1 MAEIGLQSLLAWT
14 LASQFAVLGLLNI
27 AAPEKLLNTYFY
39 WNYPRCDRRVS
50 GFMEICVAV
59 LMVIEGTFF
68 WGMVLGAMVIF
79 GGIVMLLCSSKYIYA
94 LAGVGFLVFLCT
106 GLFLLQSGV
115 V

>member
-14 LASQFAVLGLLNI
+14 LASQFFVLGLLNI
-27 AAPEKLLNTYFY
+27 AAPEKFLNTYFH

-50 GFMEICVAV
+50 GIMEICTA
-59 LMVIEGTFF
+59 LLIAIEGTFF
-68 WGMVLGAMVIF
+68 WG
-79 GGIVMLLCSSKYIYA
+79 MLLCSSKYIYA
-94 LAGVGFLVFLCT
+94 LTGVGFLVFLCA